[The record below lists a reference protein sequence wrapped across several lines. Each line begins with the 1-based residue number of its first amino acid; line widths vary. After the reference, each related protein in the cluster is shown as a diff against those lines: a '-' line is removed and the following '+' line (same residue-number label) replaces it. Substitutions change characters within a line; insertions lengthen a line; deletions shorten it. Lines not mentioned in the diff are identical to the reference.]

1 MPEDPEEIPP
11 LDEEWVQAAK
21 HREES
26 AEVRADRYA
35 RINSG
40 FQQVQSGETSWRS
53 TPTKAKSSG
62 LSLARWVF
70 AIGGILLANLMLLQ
84 RFVVVVSRDR
94 PVLFV
99 MVLVV
104 L

>member
-40 FQQVQSGETSWRS
+40 FQQVQSGETSWHLLCGGH
-53 TPTKAKSSG
+53 AG
-62 LSLARWVF
+62 L
-70 AIGGILLANLMLLQ
+70 
-84 RFVVVVSRDR
+84 DR
-94 PVLFV
+94 PRLRADRDD
-99 MVLVV
+99 
-104 L
+104 